1 MIKLNFK
8 LILVFVFLILT
19 CFLFVANK
27 HSVMVT
33 IKEVLDSNYLNSV
46 LWVLISCCF
55 IVHYVSIKSV
65 DSYDN
70 GILFKHFGKFADAF
84 FAIVTYG
91 VASTTSAAI
100 LKGVYIQQFLG
111 GEVYFNYFDQ
121 IDIYSMLIV
130 CAFLFG
136 YSLYAA
142 VSALINAII
151 LSQAEDVTP
160 VGE

>member
-1 MIKLNFK
+1 MIKLNLK
-8 LILVFVFLILT
+8 LTLVFIFLVLI

-27 HSVMVT
+27 QSVMMT
-33 IKEVLDSNYLNSV
+33 IKEVLDSHYLNSV
-46 LWVLISCCF
+46 LWTLIFCCF
-55 IVHYVSIKSV
+55 FVHYVSIRSV
-65 DSYDN
+65 ESYEN
-70 GILFKHFGKFADAF
+70 GLLFKHFGKFADAF

-130 CAFLFG
+130 CAFLLG

-142 VSALINAII
+142 LSALINAIM
-151 LSQAEDVTP
+151 LSQAEEVTP